1 MLDDFFT
8 RAILA
13 GMGVALV
20 AGPLGCFIVWRR
32 LAYFGD
38 TLSHAA
44 LLGVALAFLFEI
56 NITLAVFGVSACVS
70 IALLLLQRRG
80 TLSSDA
86 LLGLLAHSAL
96 ALGLVALAF
105 MTWIRMDL
113 MGFLF
118 GDILAVSKLDIA
130 IIWLGGAVVLGILTL
145 IWRPL
150 FAATI
155 NRELAEAEG
164 MNPERVNIIFMLL
177 MACGDCHFHEDRRS
191 VADHRDADH
200 SGSDRAPVF
209 IRPRTDGAAGRG
221 HRVGGG
227 HWWPL
232 RIAGMGHAC
241 RPEHRGR
248 SPVSV
253 HPVTLSSL
261 FAQENPDRGAGEER
275 ERTPER
281 NPVMNEHVHEA
292 VDLTK
297 NQSLVMGALTRSKGP
312 LSAYTILDQLRDNGF
327 RAPLQVYRA
336 LDKLVEFGMVHRL
349 ESLNAFV
356 ACRHPGCDGDNT
368 IAFMIC
374 ERCGQVN
381 EITDNAL
388 AKRLKQ
394 LAGDASFALKKT
406 TIELR
411 GICHTC
417 QVA

>member
-13 GMGVALV
+13 GIGVALV

-70 IALLLLQRRG
+70 IALLLLQKQG

-118 GDILAVSKLDIA
+118 GDILAVSKMDIA
-130 IIWLGGAVVLGILTL
+130 IIWLGGVVVLAILAV

-177 MACGDCHFHEDRRS
+177 MAAVIAISMKIVGVLLITAMLIIPAATARRFS
-191 VADHRDADH
+191 SGPEQMALLAAVIGSAAVVGGLFGSLEWDTPAGPSIVVAALLLFIL
-200 SGSDRAPVF
+200 SLFPVF
-209 IRPRTDGAAGRG
+209 SRRKTQTMEPVKSANEPQKGA
-221 HRVGGG
+221 
-227 HWWPL
+227 
-232 RIAGMGHAC
+232 
-241 RPEHRGR
+241 R
-248 SPVSV
+248 S
-253 HPVTLSSL
+253 
-261 FAQENPDRGAGEER
+261 
-275 ERTPER
+275 
-281 NPVMNEHVHEA
+281 
-292 VDLTK
+292 
-297 NQSLVMGALTRSKGP
+297 
-312 LSAYTILDQLRDNGF
+312 
-327 RAPLQVYRA
+327 
-336 LDKLVEFGMVHRL
+336 
-349 ESLNAFV
+349 
-356 ACRHPGCDGDNT
+356 
-368 IAFMIC
+368 
-374 ERCGQVN
+374 
-381 EITDNAL
+381 
-388 AKRLKQ
+388 
-394 LAGDASFALKKT
+394 
-406 TIELR
+406 
-411 GICHTC
+411 
-417 QVA
+417 